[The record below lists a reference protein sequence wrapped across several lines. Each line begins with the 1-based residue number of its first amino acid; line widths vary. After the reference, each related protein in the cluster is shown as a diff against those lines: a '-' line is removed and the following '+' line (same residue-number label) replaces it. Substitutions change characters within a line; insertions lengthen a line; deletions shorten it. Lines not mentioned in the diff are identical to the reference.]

1 MASATQDDPLST
13 LLKKWIPYLALPES
27 TWLSLVAHNMVRK
40 SGIVMATPRSI
51 VDLVTVRLESLEAGV
66 DCESLEGGRC
76 WPKPVH
82 RKSRFVRARGRYER
96 SHRGE
101 MSARR
106 RINRKLRGRHNLW
119 TTKSKRGASTHG

>member
-13 LLKKWIPYLALPES
+13 LLKKWIPYLPLPES

-66 DCESLEGGRC
+66 DFESLGGAPMLLSMIFGGVAGYKVSRHAT
-76 WPKPVH
+76 WRTAH
-82 RKSRFVRARGRYER
+82 RSGGVLTR
-96 SHRGE
+96 
-101 MSARR
+101 
-106 RINRKLRGRHNLW
+106 
-119 TTKSKRGASTHG
+119 

>member
-13 LLKKWIPYLALPES
+13 LLKKWIPYLPLPES

-66 DCESLEGGRC
+66 DFESLGGC
-76 WPKPVH
+76 PYVVVNDIWG
-82 RKSRFVRARGRYER
+82 RG
-96 SHRGE
+96 G
-101 MSARR
+101 
-106 RINRKLRGRHNLW
+106 L
-119 TTKSKRGASTHG
+119 

>member
-13 LLKKWIPYLALPES
+13 LLKKWIPYLPLPES

-82 RKSRFVRARGRYER
+82 RKSRFVRA
-96 SHRGE
+96 
-101 MSARR
+101 
-106 RINRKLRGRHNLW
+106 
-119 TTKSKRGASTHG
+119 GAMNAPTGAK